1 MMNKIKNISNLVCIL
16 MIVAYLIQLS
26 IIYES
31 LPSSIPTHFDFF
43 GRPDDY
49 CTPISTIIYP
59 LIAILM
65 IIILEF
71 VGHFPN
77 ARNYPVNVTL
87 ENKERLF
94 FLGMIMISL
103 IKVVVTIM
111 LLYIG
116 LCCIYSILPI
126 IMIYVFITLLVLVC
140 LCLTILMIK
149 YQ

>member
-26 IIYES
+26 IIYKS

-49 CTPISTIIYP
+49 GSPISTIIYP
-59 LIAILM
+59 LIAILVV
-65 IIILEF
+65 IILEF

-77 ARNYPVNVTL
+77 TWNYPVSVTL
-87 ENKERLF
+87 ENQGRLF

-103 IKVVVTIM
+103 IKVVVTTM
-111 LLYIG
+111 FLYIG
-116 LCCIYSILPI
+116 LCSIYSFLPVLL
-126 IMIYVFITLLVLVC
+126 IYVFISLLMIVSLISVF
-140 LCLTILMIK
+140 LMIK
-149 YQ
+149 NQ

>member
-49 CTPISTIIYP
+49 GTPISTIIYP

-65 IIILEF
+65 VIILEF

-77 ARNYPVNVTL
+77 AWNYPVNVT
-87 ENKERLF
+87 
-94 FLGMIMISL
+94 
-103 IKVVVTIM
+103 
-111 LLYIG
+111 
-116 LCCIYSILPI
+116 
-126 IMIYVFITLLVLVC
+126 
-140 LCLTILMIK
+140 
-149 YQ
+149 

>member
-1 MMNKIKNISNLVCIL
+1 MNHCRQ
-16 MIVAYLIQLS
+16 AYLHTLI
-26 IIYES
+26 
-31 LPSSIPTHFDFF
+31 FF

-49 CTPISTIIYP
+49 GTPISTIIYP

-77 ARNYPVNVTL
+77 AWNYPVNVTL